1 MGSIARLKRQA
12 IEELLRHEDYIFLV
26 INPLV
31 PGVALPEYLIEGAQ
45 PVPINI
51 GYNMAVPI
59 ADLEID
65 DRGIFGT
72 LSFNRSP
79 FRCAFPWASLIQIT
93 VGDEH
98 LVWVNAAEVPAE
110 LRPAEQ
116 RPAEQRPATA
126 ARKPHLRLVE

>member
-1 MGSIARLKRQA
+1 
-12 IEELLRHEDYIFLV
+12 V

-31 PGVALPEYLIEGAQ
+31 PGVALPEYLIEAGQ

-59 ADLEID
+59 PDLQID
-65 DRGIFGT
+65 DEGIFGT

-79 FRCAFPWASLIQIT
+79 FRCTFPWDSLIQVT

-98 LVWVNAAEVPAE
+98 LVWVNAAEA
-110 LRPAEQ
+110 PAEQ
-116 RPAEQRPATA
+116 QRTAERSPAA
-126 ARKPHLRLVE
+126 ASRKPHLRLVE